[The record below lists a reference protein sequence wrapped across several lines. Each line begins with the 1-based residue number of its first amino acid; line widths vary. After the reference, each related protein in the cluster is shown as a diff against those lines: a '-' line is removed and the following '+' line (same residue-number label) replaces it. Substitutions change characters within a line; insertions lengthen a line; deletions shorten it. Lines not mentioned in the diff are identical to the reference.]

1 MKITKIILVFVLIAA
16 LAAPLFLA
24 GCGTEGG
31 NETAAQTDGA
41 VPDTGKS
48 ADSTGAADSSAD
60 SSADSVTDT
69 AEPGTP
75 YTNPLEGTETIP
87 EPEIKVENDDGG
99 MTMREY
105 KFFKTRLFEAKDGT
119 KYNWFQFYNACVTGK
134 IRLDDAEV
142 LSFAEECFDFF
153 EDNEFAQRDNAETL
167 VNAAKG
173 LIG

>member
-1 MKITKIILVFVLIAA
+1 MKITKLLLVFVLIAA
-16 LAAPLFLA
+16 LAAPLFLS

-31 NETAAQTDGA
+31 NETAAQSDSA
-41 VPDTGKS
+41 APDTEKS
-48 ADSTGAADSSAD
+48 ADSTGAADSTANSAAD
-60 SSADSVTDT
+60 SSTDT
-69 AEPGTP
+69 AEPEAP
-75 YTNPLEGTETIP
+75 YTNPLAGTETIP

-105 KFFKTRLFEAKDGT
+105 KFFKTHLFEAKDGT

>member
-1 MKITKIILVFVLIAA
+1 MKITKILLVFVLIAA
-16 LAAPLFLA
+16 LAAPLFLS
-24 GCGTEGG
+24 GCGTESG
-31 NETAAQTDGA
+31 NETAAQSDGA
-41 VPDTGKS
+41 APDTEKS
-48 ADSTGAADSSAD
+48 ADSTGAADSTANSAAD
-60 SSADSVTDT
+60 SSTDT
-69 AEPGTP
+69 AEPEAP
-75 YTNPLEGTETIP
+75 YTNPLAGTETIP
-87 EPEIKVENDDGG
+87 EPEIKVENNDGG

-105 KFFKTRLFEAKDGT
+105 KFFKTHLFEAKDGT